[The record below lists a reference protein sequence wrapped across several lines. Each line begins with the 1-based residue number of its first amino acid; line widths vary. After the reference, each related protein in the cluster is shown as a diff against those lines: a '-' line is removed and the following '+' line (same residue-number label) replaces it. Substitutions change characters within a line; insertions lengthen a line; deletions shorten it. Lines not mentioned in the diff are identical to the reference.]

1 MMNHHAPLRRVWA
14 GVAAFSLTLGLGII
28 AAPVPPLAQS
38 AAASAVSPPEPCP
51 PGAER
56 QLGDMVNRFRLGHGQ
71 RPLAMSAELMRKA
84 QAWSDHLA
92 AIQRLTHS
100 TLSQGISPGWSYV
113 GENVAYASS
122 GLAAAQNG
130 LEHSPPHLRNL
141 LGDFTEMGLGVTTD
155 ARGFTWVAQVFV
167 RRSTPTT
174 SYGGPAG
181 ASAFMPVTP
190 ATVFRPAHLVP
201 AGSVSTVRVT
211 GVGGVPRGA
220 TAVATVL
227 EAFNAG
233 GAGWFQLLG
242 PGDVRGTVSSLTL
255 DQGRGSVT
263 SITQVASDGTI
274 QVTGSVA
281 ANVRVSVVGYF
292 TRASSL
298 VRAGRFSAI
307 STARVLD
314 TRPTSRVSWS
324 GGRPGAGSVIMVP
337 VLGRGGLPSTP
348 VRAVV
353 VNVVALGADGPGAV
367 QVGMP
372 GMTRGAWNSM
382 LLTRPQHTLAGMV
395 IAPVDAA
402 GRIAIRTSVGSHLV
416 IDLRGWFSGTSEAP
430 STRGLFVPIAA
441 TRFFDSRQSGGAVAG
456 VRQVLVAGR
465 AAMPACPSAVLGNI
479 TLLPSTTATAQI
491 GPWGGFVPSA
501 WSNVTTTVSRLPVKN
516 EFIVHTGR
524 ASAIGVYSRDP
535 AHVVVDLSGWFV

>member
-1 MMNHHAPLRRVWA
+1 MLHRHVPSRRVWA
-14 GVAAFSLTLGLGII
+14 AVAVGSLALATF
-28 AAPVPPLAQS
+28 AAPVPPLS
-38 AAASAVSPPEPCP
+38 RSVAASAVSPPESCP
-51 PGAER
+51 PGAEW
-56 QLGDMVNRFRLGHGQ
+56 QLGDMVNRFRVDHGH
-71 RPLAMSAELMRKA
+71 RALLMSAELMRKA

-92 AIQRLTHS
+92 AIQGLAHS
-100 TLSQGISPGWSYV
+100 TLTQGISPGWSYV

-130 LEHSPPHLRNL
+130 LEHSPTHLRNL

-167 RRSTPTT
+167 RRSAPTA

-181 ASAFMPVTP
+181 ASSFTPVRP
-190 ATVFRPAHLVP
+190 ATVFRPAQVVP
-201 AGSVSTVRVT
+201 AGSVNTVRVT
-211 GVGGVPRGA
+211 GVGGVPKGA

-227 EAFNAG
+227 EAFNAS

-263 SITQVASDGTI
+263 SITRVASDGTI
-274 QVTGSVA
+274 RVTGSVA
-281 ANVRVSVVGYF
+281 ADVRVSVVGYF

-314 TRPTSRVSWS
+314 TRSTSRVSWS
-324 GGRPGAGSVIMVP
+324 GGRPGAGSVITVP
-337 VLGRGGLPSTP
+337 VQGRGGLPSTP

-367 QVGMP
+367 QVGTP
-372 GMTRGAWNSM
+372 GMTPGAWNSM
-382 LLTRPQHTLAGMV
+382 LLTRVHQTLAGMV

-402 GRIAIRTSVGSHLV
+402 GRIAVRTSVGSHLV
-416 IDLRGWFSGTSEAP
+416 IDLRGWFSGSSEAP

-441 TRFFDSRQSGGAVAG
+441 TRFFDSRPSGAPVAG
-456 VRQVLVAGR
+456 VREVLVAGR
-465 AAMPACPSAVLGNI
+465 ASMPECPSAVLGNI
-479 TLLPSTTATAQI
+479 TLLPTTTATAQI
-491 GPWGGFVPSA
+491 GPWGGFVPAA
-501 WSNVTTTVSRLPVKN
+501 WSNVTAMVTRLAVRN
-516 EFIVHTGR
+516 EFTAHTGR
-524 ASAIGVYSRDP
+524 AWAIGVYSRDP
-535 AHVVVDLSGWFV
+535 AHVVVDLTGWFV